1 MKSGTVAIVGRP
13 NVGKSTL
20 INTLIKEKIAIVSN
34 KPQTTRTRILGVL
47 HRPDA
52 EILFLD
58 TPGIHQQQDRL
69 NRRMVRVASESLQE
83 ADLIYVLADATS
95 LPGPGE
101 RLVKQRVAEVIG
113 ADGPPVFLLLNK
125 VDLVNRAKLL
135 PIIDVYSKV
144 LPWAEM
150 VPISAKTGI
159 NVEKLIEL
167 TVQALPEGDPAFGED
182 TFTDQTMR
190 TLAAELIREK
200 ILHKTWE
207 ELPYGVAVTID
218 EFKEEGKLARITA
231 TIFVS
236 KKSHKPMIIGKGGN
250 LLKEMATEA
259 RKEMEQIFGMKV
271 FLQLWVKV
279 EESWRDDDSMLV
291 DLGY

>member
-58 TPGIHQQQDRL
+58 TPGIHQPQDRL